1 MTKFEPLATRT
12 AEDYATAKLPE
23 LREVVPGLF
32 TEGATVLAGSP
43 KTGKSWLA
51 LGVAVSVAG
60 GGKALGTIAVERREV
75 LYLALEDGPRRLQ
88 GRLKKLVGA
97 SGRPYPTALHIAERC
112 PRMDLGGKE
121 AVEDWLRLHQSA
133 GMVVID
139 TFGKVRRPPGQNVYG
154 ADYEAVGEM
163 QRLGLDHGVAVV
175 LVTHTRKKGAN
186 SADSEDPLEEVTGSK
201 GITAAAD
208 VVAVLKR
215 SAGPRRESC
224 TSRAATSG
232 NAP

>member
-121 AVEDWLRLHQSA
+121 AVEELAAVAPERGNGRDRHLREGPPSA
-133 GMVVID
+133 GAKRLRGGLRGRGRD
-139 TFGKVRRPPGQNVYG
+139 AEARPRSRRRRGAGDPHPQKGGELRRLRGPARRGHWLQGNHRGRGRSRRPQC
-154 ADYEAVGEM
+154 D
-163 QRLGLDHGVAVV
+163 
-175 LVTHTRKKGAN
+175 
-186 SADSEDPLEEVTGSK
+186 
-201 GITAAAD
+201 
-208 VVAVLKR
+208 
-215 SAGPRRESC
+215 AGPRRESC